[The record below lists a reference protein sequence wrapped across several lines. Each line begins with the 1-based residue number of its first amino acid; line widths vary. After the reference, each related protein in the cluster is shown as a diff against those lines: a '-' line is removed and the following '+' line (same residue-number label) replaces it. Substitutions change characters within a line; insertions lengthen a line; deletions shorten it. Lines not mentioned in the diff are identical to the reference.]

1 MPWQEDTSQKVLG
14 SNPSSCKGFFQI
26 FICTL
31 HELYNVL
38 ILVINTY
45 IHACGR
51 CTHKIKITL
60 SKCFILAKN
69 INCQNILFKFQIFF
83 ALKQIK
89 NYGNSLAI
97 CSELDASQ
105 EACLFCINV
114 QLLDKSLQMLGFKP
128 RISGVRCDHSA
139 HWATTTTLEHFN

>member
-1 MPWQEDTSQKVLG
+1 MFFQMKQKCKISRLNWATLLVTTNVVFKMSASSPRVLADRGTVIVRRYRIPVRKVMPWQEDTSQKVLG

-69 INCQNILFKFQIFF
+69 INCQNILFKFYIF
-83 ALKQIK
+83 
-89 NYGNSLAI
+89 
-97 CSELDASQ
+97 
-105 EACLFCINV
+105 
-114 QLLDKSLQMLGFKP
+114 LLLN
-128 RISGVRCDHSA
+128 R
-139 HWATTTTLEHFN
+139 